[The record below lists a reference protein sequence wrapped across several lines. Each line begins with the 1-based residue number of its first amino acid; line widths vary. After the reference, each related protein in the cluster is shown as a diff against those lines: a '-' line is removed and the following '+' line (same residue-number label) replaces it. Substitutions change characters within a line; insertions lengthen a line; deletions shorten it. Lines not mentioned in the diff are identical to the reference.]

1 MEMVILIMKN
11 ISVLIVDDLLFMRTA
26 IKNILENNGIT
37 VAGEAENGLRAVQL
51 YKIKKPDI
59 VLMDITMPVMNGIKA
74 LDRIMQLDRQANVI
88 MCSAL
93 GQSRYIIKSIQ
104 LGAKDFVIKPFKAE
118 RILSSIKKV
127 LDIDG

>member
-37 VAGEAENGLRAVQL
+37 VAGEAENGLMAVQL

>member
-37 VAGEAENGLRAVQL
+37 VAGEAENGLKAVQL